1 MDELLQRG
9 ALRQQLGQS
18 AAQHR
23 VGQER
28 QQLIRPAAT
37 CIVRGPITTATGTS
51 GPSPRQRGHW
61 PPSPWLKDHGPT
73 AAAMGRSASSPPRQ
87 RNTQT
92 PHHRGNGT
100 IAPAVE
106 PPALTLWQRDN
117 RPNCHGPGHHC
128 PPSTATEPSAPQ
140 NGHSK
145 PCEAPLTATTG
156 VLQQEPSAPAQPAS
170 LSTHDRDHRADRHPS
185 RSHHS
190 PPCEPA
196 APQGPPPAPR
206 PQPHSRR
213 APHTHMVPAV
223 GVRLSRALQYS
234 SAHSQMLRRA
244 RTMQSSFL
252 RGHVSRGMRRSSS
265 TAAP

>member
-1 MDELLQRG
+1 M
-9 ALRQQLGQS
+9 
-18 AAQHR
+18 
-23 VGQER
+23 
-28 QQLIRPAAT
+28 
-37 CIVRGPITTATGTS
+37 
-51 GPSPRQRGHW
+51 GPSPQQWNHQ
-61 PPSPWLKDHGPT
+61 PDV
-73 AAAMGRSASSPPRQ
+73 A
-87 RNTQT
+87 
-92 PHHRGNGT
+92 
-100 IAPAVE
+100 
-106 PPALTLWQRDN
+106 LWQRDN

-244 RTMQSSFL
+244 RTAAQSRAL
-252 RGHVSRGMRRSSS
+252 RATPRS
-265 TAAP
+265 ARPVPAPAPHRCSPASCGDTSPGG

>member
-1 MDELLQRG
+1 M
-9 ALRQQLGQS
+9 
-18 AAQHR
+18 
-23 VGQER
+23 
-28 QQLIRPAAT
+28 
-37 CIVRGPITTATGTS
+37 
-51 GPSPRQRGHW
+51 GPSPQQWNHQ
-61 PPSPWLKDHGPT
+61 PDV
-73 AAAMGRSASSPPRQ
+73 A
-87 RNTQT
+87 
-92 PHHRGNGT
+92 
-100 IAPAVE
+100 
-106 PPALTLWQRDN
+106 LWQRDN
-117 RPNCHGPGHHC
+117 QPNCHGTGHHC

-213 APHTHMVPAV
+213 APHPILTWCQQWGCGCRGRCNTPRRTHRCCA
-223 GVRLSRALQYS
+223 GLALQHR
-234 SAHSQMLRRA
+234 AEHSGPPHAAPPRA
-244 RTMQSSFL
+244 RPGPAPMQSSFL